1 MRWVWEDQSLKSAW
15 LLTCWPGVS
24 EPSNGVPAVLIS
36 DLPLMRF
43 CNCQWCRRERQ
54 DGEAILVN
62 NAPSETT
69 LQSFQGKFLHQHQSS
84 WALHAGCFASSQ
96 LHSVSQSEINSPIYC
111 PVFDN
116 CNILGVFFWW
126 YCLKSILVCIN
137 QGLSSPANFIQQKF
151 SNCWDL
157 CDIPDKSA
165 EKFLRAKQLF
175 SIFLVSTLQLHTQS
189 SVL

>member
-1 MRWVWEDQSLKSAW
+1 
-15 LLTCWPGVS
+15 
-24 EPSNGVPAVLIS
+24 
-36 DLPLMRF
+36 MRF

-116 CNILGVFFWW
+116 CNILGVF
-126 YCLKSILVCIN
+126 LMILSQIN
-137 QGLSSPANFIQQKF
+137 LGLYQPGLVLASKFYPTKF

-175 SIFLVSTLQLHTQS
+175 SNFLVSTLQLHTQS
-189 SVL
+189 SVLGPIILKILKNWQNPRKILGCLLQLVQACYNLI

>member
-1 MRWVWEDQSLKSAW
+1 MKRKDCSV
-15 LLTCWPGVS
+15 LTCWPGVS

-116 CNILGVFFWW
+116 CNILGVF
-126 YCLKSILVCIN
+126 LMILSQIN
-137 QGLSSPANFIQQKF
+137 LGLYQPGLVLASKFYPTKF
-151 SNCWDL
+151 SNC
-157 CDIPDKSA
+157 
-165 EKFLRAKQLF
+165 
-175 SIFLVSTLQLHTQS
+175 
-189 SVL
+189 

>member
-1 MRWVWEDQSLKSAW
+1 MQGGSKLEKER

-24 EPSNGVPAVLIS
+24 EPSSGVPAVLIS

-96 LHSVSQSEINSPIYC
+96 PHNVSQSEIHSPIYW

-116 CNILGVFFWW
+116 CNILGVFFYDIVSNQSWFVSTRA
-126 YCLKSILVCIN
+126 CPRQQILSNI
-137 QGLSSPANFIQQKF
+137 LSSKMIYN
-151 SNCWDL
+151 
-157 CDIPDKSA
+157 
-165 EKFLRAKQLF
+165 
-175 SIFLVSTLQLHTQS
+175 IFLHRCLTVRVS
-189 SVL
+189 